1 MLRACPFA
9 PPLDPCRQARAKR
22 PLLLPACRHGTPCF
36 GLRRAYPPRVA
47 HGRGVIARAARI
59 PENVRAVSVVS
70 LVNDLASE
78 LAYPIVP
85 LFLTSVLGAPV
96 AVLGVI
102 EGIAEGVAVGLGAL
116 SGWISDRAGGRRVPW
131 ITAGYTLTAVSRAAV
146 AAATHWG
153 LVLAGRLTDRT
164 GKAVRTAPRDALIRD
179 STAPELVGT
188 SFGFHRAADTVG
200 ATIGPLVAAALLA
213 GGVSLRNV
221 LWISVL
227 PGLLAVLLVRRVREA
242 PARAETLTR
251 EPHLR
256 PGYWPVVAAAVV
268 FSLGNSSNA
277 FLLLRASN
285 LGLSA
290 TLVILAYALYNL
302 VYAGLAW
309 PLGSLSDR
317 IPRAA
322 VLAGGFAVYALVYTG
337 LALAG
342 KSWAVWP
349 LFALYGVYV
358 AATDGVLKA
367 WVADH
372 VDGPM
377 AGTAYG
383 IYAGLVGA
391 ALLVASVVAG
401 VLWETVSPA
410 AAFWAGAALATASLP
425 VLAFAASRP
434 PVARS

>member
-1 MLRACPFA
+1 MLG
-9 PPLDPCRQARAKR
+9 AK
-22 PLLLPACRHGTPCF
+22 AVT
-36 GLRRAYPPRVA
+36 
-47 HGRGVIARAARI
+47 ARAARI
-59 PENVRAVSVVS
+59 PENVRAVSYVS

-78 LAYPIVP
+78 LAYPVVP

-131 ITAGYTLTAVSRAAV
+131 IAVGYTLTAVARAAV
-146 AAATHWG
+146 AAARHWG
-153 LVLAGRLTDRT
+153 VVLAGRLVDRS

-179 STAPELVGT
+179 STDPALVGT
-188 SFGFHRAADTVG
+188 SFGFHRAFDTVG
-200 ATIGPLVAAALLA
+200 ATFGPLVAVALLA
-213 GGVSLRNV
+213 AGASLRDV

-227 PGLLAVLLVRRVREA
+227 PGLAAVLLVRRVREA
-242 PARAETLTR
+242 PVR
-251 EPHLR
+251 EDAPKPEPRLR
-256 PGYWPVVAAAVV
+256 PGYWGVVAAAVV

-302 VYAGLAW
+302 VYASLSW

-317 IPRAA
+317 IPRSV
-322 VLAGGFAVYALVYTG
+322 VLFGGFVVYALVYAG
-337 LALAG
+337 LALASS
-342 KSWAVWP
+342 SWAVWP
-349 LFALYGVYV
+349 LFVLYGVYV

-372 VDGPM
+372 VEGPM

-391 ALLVASVVAG
+391 ALLTASVLAG
-401 VLWETVSPA
+401 VLWETISPSA
-410 AAFWAGAALATASLP
+410 TFWEGAALAVASLP
-425 VLAFAASRP
+425 FVVAASRVRP
-434 PVARS
+434 ERAAQAGSKAATSIPK

>member
-1 MLRACPFA
+1 V
-9 PPLDPCRQARAKR
+9 AR
-22 PLLLPACRHGTPCF
+22 PI
-36 GLRRAYPPRVA
+36 GLV
-47 HGRGVIARAARI
+47 ARAARI
-59 PENVRAVSVVS
+59 PENVRAVSIVS

-78 LAYPIVP
+78 LAYPVVP
-85 LFLTSVLGAPV
+85 LFLTTVLGAPV
-96 AVLGVI
+96 AVLGLI
-102 EGIAEGVAVGLGAL
+102 EGVAEGVAVGLGAL

-131 ITAGYTLTAVSRAAV
+131 IFAGYTLTALARAVV
-146 AAATHWG
+146 AAAQHWG
-153 LVLAGRLTDRT
+153 LVLAGRLVDRT

-179 STAPELVGT
+179 STSPALVGT
-188 SFGFHRAADTVG
+188 SFGFHRALDTVG
-200 ATIGPLVAAALLA
+200 ATFGPIVAVVLLA
-213 GGVSLRNV
+213 SGVSLRNV

-242 PARAETLTR
+242 PARAETLAQESR
-251 EPHLR
+251 LL

-277 FLLLRASN
+277 FLLLRASD

-290 TLVILAYALYNL
+290 TFVILAYALYNL

-317 IPRAA
+317 APRVA
-322 VLAGGFAVYALVYTG
+322 VLGGGFAVYALVYAG
-337 LALAG
+337 LAVATS
-342 KSWAVWP
+342 SWAVWP

-372 VDGPM
+372 VEGPM

-383 IYAGLVGA
+383 IYAGFVGG
-391 ALLVASVVAG
+391 ALLAASVAAG
-401 VLWETVSPA
+401 VLWEAVSPS
-410 AAFWAGAALATASLP
+410 AAFWAGAVLAAAALP
-425 VLAFAASRP
+425 VLAVA
-434 PVARS
+434 ARSDQRGSNAAQSIPK